1 MGNSSQNFNLT
12 TQTKIF
18 GKILTKIFR
27 TSIVT
32 MMRSKASLKFN
43 NLHPESHLKF
53 QNIIRN
59 ARLRKN
65 SLEEDLSG
73 NTSDE
78 VSNMLKNKYLSKFRE
93 EDDVC
98 VESRKTGSK
107 LLSKKISWSPNLRE
121 EICLDWDPE
130 AEPDVDR
137 EE

>member
-65 SLEEDLSG
+65 SLEEDFSG
-73 NTSDE
+73 DSSDE

-93 EDDVC
+93 KDDVC
-98 VESRKTGSK
+98 VDTRKNGK
-107 LLSKKISWSPNLRE
+107 MLNKKISWSPNLRE
-121 EICLDWDPE
+121 EIFLDWDPE
-130 AEPDVDR
+130 AELEEDR

>member
-1 MGNSSQNFNLT
+1 MGNYSQNFNLT
-12 TQTKIF
+12 TQQT
-18 GKILTKIFR
+18 T
-27 TSIVT
+27 T
-32 MMRSKASLKFN
+32 MRSKASLKFN
-43 NLHPESHLKF
+43 SLHPESHLKF

-98 VESRKTGSK
+98 MDKENWRQADQQKDLLESKPEGR
-107 LLSKKISWSPNLRE
+107 NL
-121 EICLDWDPE
+121 P
-130 AEPDVDR
+130 
-137 EE
+137 

>member
-1 MGNSSQNFNLT
+1 
-12 TQTKIF
+12 
-18 GKILTKIFR
+18 
-27 TSIVT
+27 

-93 EDDVC
+93 KDDCHMVWQT
-98 VESRKTGSK
+98 RYRLPHGLANLLQNATWFGK
-107 LLSKKISWSPNLRE
+107 LVTDCHMVWQTIVIFSPKCCE
-121 EICLDWDPE
+121 FSSTSCY
-130 AEPDVDR
+130 
-137 EE
+137 

>member
-1 MGNSSQNFNLT
+1 
-12 TQTKIF
+12 
-18 GKILTKIFR
+18 
-27 TSIVT
+27 

-43 NLHPESHLKF
+43 NFHPESHHKF

-93 EDDVC
+93 EDKVC
-98 VESRKTGSK
+98 VDARKSGK
-107 LLSKKISWSPNLRE
+107 MLNKKISWSPNLRE
-121 EICLDWDPE
+121 EIFLDWDPE
-130 AEPDVDR
+130 TELEEDR

>member
-18 GKILTKIFR
+18 GKILTKILR

-93 EDDVC
+93 EDEVC
-98 VESRKTGSK
+98 VDARKNGK
-107 LLSKKISWSPNLRE
+107 MLNKKISWSPNLQE
-121 EICLDWDPE
+121 EIFLDWDPE
-130 AEPDVDR
+130 AEFEEDR

>member
-98 VESRKTGSK
+98 METRKTGGK
-107 LLSKKISWSPNLRE
+107 RINKKISWSPNLRE

-130 AEPDVDR
+130 AESEGDR